1 MILILMPVNV
11 RRDQE
16 RYASSLDKVLSF
28 SEHSKGTP
36 PYTSGEILESQR
48 YFRRGHVFHDAVHDL
63 ESFFWVLV
71 HICLTRKGPGG
82 VRREE
87 LEEENENEEFTTF
100 RRVIF
105 CFFDSS
111 DDTMRANKR
120 HLFLNPDHLEEFV
133 LANFHDYFHTLKG
146 LVKEWFHVLLLAHQF
161 HAFEYHNIHN
171 MVVEILDKALRSM
184 PAESIDKAG
193 QAVLDKR
200 KVDIEELHRNP
211 FGKLQLSPHP
221 HVSPSNQRQM
231 SAVPS
236 SPPSLPTPVPKRRK
250 LITLQERK
258 AVVKDNIEDV
268 VSDLLS

>member
-1 MILILMPVNV
+1 MLHPWN
-11 RRDQE
+11 
-16 RYASSLDKVLSF
+16 KTLSF

-48 YFRRGHVFHDAVHDL
+48 YFHDRGHVFHDAVHDL

-71 HICLTRKGPGG
+71 HICLTRRGPGG

-87 LEEENENEEFTTF
+87 LEEGDNENEEFAPF

-105 CFFDSS
+105 CLFDSS
-111 DDTMRANKR
+111 EDTMRANKR
-120 HLFLNPDHLEEFV
+120 HLFSNPHHLEEFV

-146 LVKEWFHVLLLAHQF
+146 IVKEWFHVLRLAHQF
-161 HAFEYHNIHN
+161 HAFEYYNIHD
-171 MVVEILDKALRSM
+171 MVVEILDKALGCM
-184 PAESIDKAG
+184 PAESIDEAG

-200 KVDIEELHRNP
+200 KVDIEELHGNP
-211 FGKLQLSPHP
+211 FGKLQLSPHL

-236 SPPSLPTPVPKRRK
+236 SPPSSPTPVPKRRRLK
-250 LITLQERK
+250 TQERK
-258 AVVKDNIEDV
+258 DVVKDNVEDV
-268 VSDLLS
+268 VSDLLSST